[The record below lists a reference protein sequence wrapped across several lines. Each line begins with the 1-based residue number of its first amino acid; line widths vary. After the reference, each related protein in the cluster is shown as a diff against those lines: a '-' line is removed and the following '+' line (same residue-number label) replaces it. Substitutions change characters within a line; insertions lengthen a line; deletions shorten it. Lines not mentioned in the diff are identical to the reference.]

1 MFDGT
6 CSTEGTCG
14 RCGKK
19 NIQGDA
25 VTCDSSQTAAI
36 GSKLCLHCIDNSD
49 ECCSCNA
56 HTFDTNGIKLDGC
69 EDGCAVVINA
79 ALNAIT
85 TCTTPSNSRV
95 SACKV
100 GYFKTVGGDSTSADT
115 CTICANG
122 GTR

>member
-36 GSKLCLHCIDNSD
+36 DSKICLHCIDNSD

-56 HTFDTNGIKLDGC
+56 NKFDTNGKLDGC
-69 EDGCAVVINA
+69 EDDCAVVNNA
-79 ALNAIT
+79 AVNAIT